1 MTTELPPLRE
11 GSVVTVGSFDGM
23 HLGHRA
29 VVEELIRRAR
39 ASGRV
44 AVLVTFE
51 PHPGWVLDREGS
63 PPRLTVGPE
72 RTELL
77 AELGVDYAMILR
89 FDRGLA
95 AMSAEEFVREVLRTR
110 CDMRELV
117 LGQDNSFGRG
127 RGGDRLSL
135 PALGER
141 LGFGVTVVPPL
152 PDRKGEPISSTRIR
166 SALAAGELERV
177 EAWLGRPYRITA
189 RVVSGAGRGQTIGVP
204 TINLEG
210 SLAGK
215 ALPPDGVWAARVEWG
230 GGTAGAMLN
239 QGPRPTV
246 GDASRSLEAH
256 LFGVDHDLYGRIVRI
271 EWVKRL
277 RDIQKFPSL
286 DALRA
291 QLGQDR
297 EQALA
302 ILARGPWT
310 LTARPTGTR

>member
-1 MTTELPPLRE
+1 MTGLPPLRQ
-11 GSVVTVGSFDGM
+11 GSAVTVGSFDGM
-23 HLGHRA
+23 HRGHRA
-29 VVEELIRRAR
+29 VLDELIRRAR
-39 ASGRV
+39 NAGRA

-51 PHPGWVLDREGS
+51 PHPGWVLGREGM

-77 AELGVDYAMILR
+77 AELGVDYALILR

-95 AMSAEEFVREVLRTR
+95 AMSAEEFVREVLLTR

-117 LGQDNSFGRG
+117 LGQDHGFGHG
-127 RGGDRLSL
+127 RRGDRTSL
-135 PALGER
+135 PALGVQ
-141 LGFGVTVVPPL
+141 LGFGVTVVPPV
-152 PDRKGEPISSTRIR
+152 PDRDGAAISSTRIR
-166 SALAAGELERV
+166 SALAAGDLAQV
-177 EAWLGRPYRITA
+177 EEWLGRPYRISA
-189 RVVSGAGRGQTIGVP
+189 RVGRGAGRGKTIGVP

-210 SLAGK
+210 ALAGK

-246 GDASRSLEAH
+246 GDATRSLEAH
-256 LFGVDHDLYGRIVRI
+256 LFGVDQDLYGRMVRI
-271 EWVKRL
+271 EWVRRL

-286 DALRA
+286 EALRA

-302 ILARGPWT
+302 ILAQGPWT
-310 LTARPTGTR
+310 STARPIGTR

>member
-1 MTTELPPLRE
+1 
-11 GSVVTVGSFDGM
+11 VTVGSFDGM

-29 VVEELIRRAR
+29 VVDELLRRAR
-39 ASGRV
+39 ASGRA

-63 PPRLTVGPE
+63 PPRLTVGAE
-72 RTELL
+72 QTELL

-117 LGQDNSFGRG
+117 LGQDHAFGRG
-127 RGGDRLSL
+127 RGGDRRSL
-135 PALGER
+135 PALGAR
-141 LGFGVTVVPPL
+141 LGFGVSIVPPL
-152 PDRKGEPISSTRIR
+152 PDREGEPISSTRIR
-166 SALAAGELERV
+166 SALAAGELARV
-177 EAWLGRPYRITA
+177 EAWLGRPYRISA
-189 RVVSGAGRGQTIGVP
+189 RVVPGAGRGRRIGVP

-246 GDASRSLEAH
+246 GDARRSLEAH
-256 LFGVDHDLYGRIVRI
+256 LFGVDENLYGRVVRI

-310 LTARPTGTR
+310 STARPTGTR

>member
-1 MTTELPPLRE
+1 VTGLPPLRE
-11 GSVVTVGSFDGM
+11 GSAVTVGSFDGM

-29 VVEELIRRAR
+29 VVEELVRRAR
-39 ASGRV
+39 ASGRA

-51 PHPGWVLDREGS
+51 PHPGWVLGGEGN

-77 AELGVDYAMILR
+77 AELGVDYALILR

-95 AMSAEEFVREVLRTR
+95 AMSAEEFVREVLLAR

-117 LGQDNSFGRG
+117 LGEDHGFGHG
-127 RGGDRLSL
+127 RTGDRLSL
-135 PALGER
+135 PSLGAR
-141 LGFGVTVVPPL
+141 LGFGVTILPPVL
-152 PDRKGEPISSTRIR
+152 DRAGAPISSTRIR
-166 SALAAGELERV
+166 SALAEGNLEQV
-177 EAWLGRPYRITA
+177 EVWLGRPYRISA
-189 RVVSGAGRGQTIGVP
+189 RVVPGAGRGKTIGVP

-246 GDASRSLEAH
+246 GDATRSLEAH
-256 LFGVDHDLYGRIVRI
+256 LFGVDQDLYGRMVRI
-271 EWVKRL
+271 EWVRRL
-277 RDIQKFPSL
+277 RDTQKFPSL

-302 ILARGPWT
+302 ILAHGPWT
-310 LTARPTGTR
+310 STARPTRTR

>member
-29 VVEELIRRAR
+29 VVEELLRRAR
-39 ASGRV
+39 GSGRA

-77 AELGVDYAMILR
+77 AELGLDYAMILR

-95 AMSAEEFVREVLRTR
+95 AMSAEEFVRDVLRTR

-117 LGQDNSFGRG
+117 LGQDNSFGHG

-152 PDRKGEPISSTRIR
+152 GDRKGEPISSTRIR

-189 RVVSGAGRGQTIGVP
+189 RVVPGAGRGRTIGMP

-210 SLAGK
+210 ALAGK

-246 GDASRSLEAH
+246 GDATRSLEAH
-256 LFGVDHDLYGRIVRI
+256 LFGVDQDLYGRIVRI

-277 RDIQKFPSL
+277 RDIQKYPSL

-302 ILARGPWT
+302 ILAHGPWT
-310 LTARPTGTR
+310 STARPTGTR

>member
-1 MTTELPPLRE
+1 MTSELPPLPE
-11 GSVVTVGSFDGM
+11 GTVVTVGSFDGM

-29 VVEELIRRAR
+29 VVEELLRRAR
-39 ASGRV
+39 ASGR
-44 AVLVTFE
+44 ATVLVTFE

-63 PPRLTVGPE
+63 PPRLTVGAE

-110 CDMRELV
+110 CHMRELV
-117 LGQDNSFGRG
+117 LGQDNSFGHG
-127 RGGDRLSL
+127 RSGDRQSL

-141 LGFGVTVVPPL
+141 TGFGVTVVPPL
-152 PDRKGEPISSTRIR
+152 TDRDGELISSSRIR
-166 SALAAGELERV
+166 NALAAGELERV

-189 RVVSGAGRGQTIGVP
+189 RVVPGAGRGRTIGVP

-256 LFGVDHDLYGRIVRI
+256 LFGVDQDLSGRIVRI

-297 EQALA
+297 ERALA
-302 ILARGPWT
+302 ILADGP
-310 LTARPTGTR
+310 

>member
-1 MTTELPPLRE
+1 MIDLPPLPG
-11 GSVVTVGSFDGM
+11 GSAVTVGSFDGL

-29 VVEELIRRAR
+29 VVEELLRRAR
-39 ASGRV
+39 AGGRA

-51 PHPGWVLDREGS
+51 PHPGWVLDGEGA

-72 RTELL
+72 RLELL
-77 AELGVDYAMILR
+77 AELGVDYAMMLR

-95 AMSAEEFVREVLRTR
+95 ALSAEEFVRILRAR
-110 CDMRELV
+110 CDMQELV
-117 LGQDNSFGRG
+117 LGQDHGFGHG
-127 RGGDRLSL
+127 RAGDRLSL
-135 PALGER
+135 PTLGAR

-152 PDRKGEPISSTRIR
+152 ADSEGEAISSTRIR
-166 SALAAGELERV
+166 SALAAGDLARV
-177 EAWLGRPYRITA
+177 EGWLGRPYRITA
-189 RVVSGAGRGQTIGVP
+189 KVVPGAGRGKTIGVP

-210 SLAGK
+210 TLEGK

-256 LFGVDHDLYGRIVRI
+256 LFGVDENLYGRIVRI

-302 ILARGPWT
+302 IVAQDPWT
-310 LTARPTGTR
+310 STARPTGTR

>member
-1 MTTELPPLRE
+1 MINLPALPH
-11 GSVVTVGSFDGM
+11 GSAVTVGSFDGM

-29 VVEELIRRAR
+29 VVEELLRRAR
-39 ASGRV
+39 AGGRA

-51 PHPGWVLDREGS
+51 PHPGWVLEGDGA

-72 RTELL
+72 RLELL

-89 FDRGLA
+89 FDRRLA
-95 AMSAEEFVREVLRTR
+95 AMSAEAFVHQVLRVR
-110 CDMRELV
+110 CDMKELV
-117 LGQDNSFGRG
+117 LGQDHGFGRG

-135 PALGER
+135 PVLGTR
-141 LGFGVTVVPPL
+141 LGFGVTVVPPFS
-152 PDRKGEPISSTRIR
+152 DGEGEAISSTRIR
-166 SALAAGELERV
+166 SALAAGDLARV
-177 EAWLGRPYRITA
+177 EGWLGRPYRFTA
-189 RVVSGAGRGQTIGVP
+189 RVVPGAGRGRTIGVP

-210 SLAGK
+210 PLEGK

-256 LFGVDHDLYGRIVRI
+256 LFGVDESLYGRMVRI

-297 EQALA
+297 EQAMA
-302 ILARGPWT
+302 ILAHGPWT
-310 LTARPTGTR
+310 STARPTGTR